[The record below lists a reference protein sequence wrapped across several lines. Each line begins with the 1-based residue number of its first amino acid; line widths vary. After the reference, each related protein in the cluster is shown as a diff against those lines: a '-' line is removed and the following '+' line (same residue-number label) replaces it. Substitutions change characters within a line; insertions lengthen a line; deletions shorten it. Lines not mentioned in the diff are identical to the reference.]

1 MAEQPTNPFMQMDF
15 SKMMAGLKMP
25 GVDVNAM
32 MTGYSR
38 NIEAL
43 TEANKRAYE
52 GMQAVM
58 TRQSE
63 IFKQTME
70 EAAAI
75 SRDMAGR
82 KKPEEMAVKQ
92 AEVTKLAF
100 EHAIANMKEL
110 AEMVTKANADAAGVI
125 NARIKE
131 SLAEVRNLYMK

>member
-1 MAEQPTNPFMQMDF
+1 MAQQPTNPFMRMDF
-15 SKMMAGLKMP
+15 SKMMAGMKMP

-32 MTGYSR
+32 MSGYSR

-43 TEANKRAYE
+43 SEANKRAYE

-75 SRDMAGR
+75 SREMASQR
-82 KKPEEMAVKQ
+82 KPEDIAAKQ

-100 EHAIANMKEL
+100 QHALENMKEL
-110 AEMVTKANADAAGVI
+110 ADMVAKANNDAAGVI
-125 NARIKE
+125 NARIKQ
-131 SLAEVRNLYMK
+131 SLAEVRDLYMK

>member
-1 MAEQPTNPFMQMDF
+1 MAQQPTNPFAQMDF

-32 MTGYSR
+32 MSGYSR

-43 TEANKRAYE
+43 TEANTRAYE

-58 TRQSE
+58 ARQSE

-70 EAAAI
+70 EAAAL
-75 SRDMAGR
+75 SREMAGQ
-82 KKPEEMAVKQ
+82 KKPEEMAAKQ
-92 AEVTKLAF
+92 AEVAKLAF
-100 EHAIANMKEL
+100 EHALANMKEL
-110 AEMVTKANADAAGVI
+110 AEMVAKANADATGVI

-131 SLAEVRNLYMK
+131 SLAEVRDLYKK